1 MFVGGMAAASGLRK
15 VRAAESDGQTR
26 MKALLKR
33 IQPPKFPNRTFDI
46 TKHGAAAGQD
56 CTKAIAA
63 AIDACAKA
71 GGGTVLV
78 PAGSYETGAI
88 HLKSRVNLH
97 VAEGAT
103 LLFSTGTKQYPIV
116 YTRFEGTEC
125 MNYSPLIYAWEQTDI
140 AVTGAGTLDGQ
151 ASQEN
156 WWGWKRGTRMNAEP
170 DRKAIVEMGEKDV
183 PVKDRIFGEGHY
195 LRPNFFQPY
204 RCTNVM
210 IEGVTIKRSPMWEIN
225 PVLCK
230 NVTVRNVKIDSHGPN
245 NDGCDPESC
254 TDTLIEGC
262 VFNTGDDCIAIKSG
276 RNRDGRRVNV
286 PTDGVVVRNC
296 QMKDGHGG
304 VSIGSEVSGGI
315 RNIFVDNNRM
325 DSSHLDRA
333 LRIKTNSHRGGVIE
347 NIYFANTTVGEVAQA
362 VIDIDFFYE
371 EGEGGPFKP
380 VVRNVVVENVTSQKS
395 KYALYLRGYANAP
408 ISGVEITNCKFANV
422 AQPDVWEH
430 VDDVKLT
437 NDIRNGEPMK
447 R

>member
-1 MFVGGMAAASGLRK
+1 MFVGGVAAATGLRH
-15 VRAAESDGQTR
+15 VRAAESEGQTR
-26 MKALLKR
+26 MQALLKR
-33 IQPPKFPNRTFDI
+33 IQPPTFPSRTFNI
-46 TKHGAAAGQD
+46 MKYGAAAGQD
-56 CTKAIAA
+56 CTKAISA
-63 AIDACAKA
+63 AIDACSKA

-78 PAGSYETGAI
+78 PAGNYQTGAI
-88 HLKSRVNLH
+88 HLKSHVNLH

-103 LLFSTGTKQYPIV
+103 LLFSTDTKQYPLV

-140 AVTGAGTLDGQ
+140 AVTGLGTLDGQ

-170 DRKAIVEMGEKDV
+170 DRKAIVDMGEKDV
-183 PVKDRIFGEGHY
+183 PVKDRVFGEGHY

-286 PTDGVVVRNC
+286 PTDGVIVRNC

-315 RNIFVDNNRM
+315 RNVFVDNNKM
-325 DSSHLDRA
+325 DSPHLDRA
-333 LRIKTNSHRGGVIE
+333 LRIKTNSHRGGEIE

-408 ISGVEITNCKFANV
+408 ISGVQITNCKFANV
-422 AQPDVWEH
+422 AQPDIWEH

-437 NDIRNGEPMK
+437 GDIRNGEPMK